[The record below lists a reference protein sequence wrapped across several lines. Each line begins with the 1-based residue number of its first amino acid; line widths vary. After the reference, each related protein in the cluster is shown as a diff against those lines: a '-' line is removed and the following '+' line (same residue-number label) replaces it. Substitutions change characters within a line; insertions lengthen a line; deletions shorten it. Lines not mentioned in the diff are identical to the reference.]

1 MKFSVTMLAASAV
14 TAAAAAASEEHH
26 HHHDHRF
33 LRKSKAGK
41 SSKGGKSS
49 RYSKH
54 STLGRY
60 GGSYSYSMSS
70 TNSNSIRPGQSN
82 IIHQMEHIS
91 VAPPKEPVVAA
102 LEPAEVKPSVEP
114 EEEQLQEEEEDQIII
129 PPQLIGITELDTLN
143 DPNSPQARALK
154 WIMDEDAMGLDV
166 KDEGWLQRYIM
177 AAFYFATGGG
187 DNWKEC
193 NAPKDN
199 SQAAI
204 DAANEKCSLEAT
216 QYKIGKLERVYGT
229 KAWLSPVPVCEWA
242 SLACHDTDDSR
253 KGTISQI
260 EFESNGLVGKL
271 IPELAYLSNLQF
283 LILEKGKLSGSIPPG
298 LGELPL
304 IMLDLDYN
312 ELSGNIPDEIYDAT
326 TLQQIDLNNN
336 KLTGTISPKIKQLK
350 TLTFFQIDH
359 NGMEGEIPKEMGDL
373 KRLSIFTLTENNFI
387 GVMPAEVCDNG
398 LETLIADCE
407 KVDCPCCTDCFEED
421 DA

>member
-14 TAAAAAASEEHH
+14 TAVAAAASEEHH
-26 HHHDHRF
+26 HHDRF
-33 LRKSKAGK
+33 LRNSKAGK

-49 RYSKH
+49 KYSKH
-54 STLGRY
+54 SSLGGY
-60 GGSYSYSMSS
+60 GGSYYSYSMST

-82 IIHQMEHIS
+82 IIHQMEHTS

-102 LEPAEVKPSVEP
+102 LEQAEVKPSVEP
-114 EEEQLQEEEEDQIII
+114 EEDQIII
-129 PPQLIGITELDTLN
+129 PSQLIGITELDTLN
-143 DPNSPQARALK
+143 DPSSPQARALK

-166 KDEGWLQRYIM
+166 EDEGWLQRYIM

-193 NAPKDN
+193 NAPMDN

-229 KAWLSPVPVCEWA
+229 KAWLSPDPVCEWA
-242 SLACHDTDDSR
+242 SVACHDTDDSR

-283 LILEKGKLSGSIPPG
+283 LILEKGKLTGSIPPG

-359 NGMEGEIPKEMGDL
+359 NDMEGEIPKEMGDL
-373 KRLSIFTLTENNFI
+373 KRLCKFVTATLL
-387 GVMPAEVCDNG
+387 MC
-398 LETLIADCE
+398 LISALA
-407 KVDCPCCTDCFEED
+407 KSHLI
-421 DA
+421 

>member
-1 MKFSVTMLAASAV
+1 MLAASAV
-14 TAAAAAASEEHH
+14 TAVAAASSEEHH
-26 HHHDHRF
+26 HHDRF

-49 RYSKH
+49 KYSKH
-54 STLGRY
+54 SKLGRY

-70 TNSNSIRPGQSN
+70 TKTNNRPSN
-82 IIHQMEHIS
+82 IIQQMEQIS
-91 VAPPKEPVVAA
+91 VAPPKKPVPA
-102 LEPAEVKPSVEP
+102 LEPAEFKPSVEP
-114 EEEQLQEEEEDQIII
+114 EEEQII
-129 PPQLIGITELDTLN
+129 PSQLIGITESDTLN

-154 WIMDEDAMGLDV
+154 WIMDEGAMGLDV
-166 KDEGWLQRYIM
+166 EDEGWLQRYIM

-199 SQAAI
+199 SQTAI

-242 SLACHDTDDSR
+242 SVACHNTDDAR
-253 KGTISQI
+253 TGTISQI

-271 IPELAYLSNLQF
+271 IPELAYLPNLQF

-298 LGELPL
+298 LGDLPL

-312 ELSGNIPDEIYDAT
+312 ELSGNIPDEMYDAT

-336 KLTGTISPKIKQLK
+336 KFTGMISPKIKQLK

-359 NGMEGEIPKEMGDL
+359 NDMEGEIPKEMGDL
-373 KRLSIFTLTENNFI
+373 KRLCKLVTATFLVYYHFSCIITSHLTLSF
-387 GVMPAEVCDNG
+387 
-398 LETLIADCE
+398 
-407 KVDCPCCTDCFEED
+407 CPYPQPFSL
-421 DA
+421 

>member
-14 TAAAAAASEEHH
+14 TAVAAASSEEHH
-26 HHHDHRF
+26 HHDRF

-49 RYSKH
+49 KYSKH
-54 STLGRY
+54 SKLGRY
-60 GGSYSYSMSS
+60 VGSYSYSMSS
-70 TNSNSIRPGQSN
+70 TNTNNRPLN
-82 IIHQMEHIS
+82 IIPQMEQIS
-91 VAPPKEPVVAA
+91 VAPPKKPVPA
-102 LEPAEVKPSVEP
+102 LELAEIKPSVEP
-114 EEEQLQEEEEDQIII
+114 EEEQII
-129 PPQLIGITELDTLN
+129 PPQLIGITESNTLN

-166 KDEGWLQRYIM
+166 EDEGWLQRYIM

-187 DNWKEC
+187 DNWTEC
-193 NAPKDN
+193 NAPMDN
-199 SQAAI
+199 SQTAI

-242 SLACHDTDDSR
+242 SLACHNTDDSR
-253 KGTISQI
+253 TGTISQI

-271 IPELAYLSNLQF
+271 IPELSYLSNLQF

-298 LGELPL
+298 LGGLPL

-336 KLTGTISPKIKQLK
+336 KLKGTISPKIKQLK

-359 NGMEGEIPKEMGDL
+359 NDMEGEIPKEMGDL
-373 KRLSIFTLTENNFI
+373 KRLCKLVTVTFSIYYLFSCIITSHQTLSF
-387 GVMPAEVCDNG
+387 
-398 LETLIADCE
+398 
-407 KVDCPCCTDCFEED
+407 CPSPQPFSL
-421 DA
+421 

>member
-49 RYSKH
+49 KYSKH

-102 LEPAEVKPSVEP
+102 LEPAEVKPSVGP
-114 EEEQLQEEEEDQIII
+114 EEEQLEEEEDQIII

-283 LILEKGKLSGSIPPG
+283 LIFEKGKLSGSIPPG
-298 LGELPL
+298 LGGLPL

-373 KRLSIFTLTENNFI
+373 KRLCKLVLLRRS
-387 GVMPAEVCDNG
+387 
-398 LETLIADCE
+398 
-407 KVDCPCCTDCFEED
+407 
-421 DA
+421 